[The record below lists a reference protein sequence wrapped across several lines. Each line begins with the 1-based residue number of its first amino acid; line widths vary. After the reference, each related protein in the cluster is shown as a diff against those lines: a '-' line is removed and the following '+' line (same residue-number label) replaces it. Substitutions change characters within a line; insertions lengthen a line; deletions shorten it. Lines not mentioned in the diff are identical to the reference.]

1 MIYGGSLKM
10 KSIKVDFRNFWK
22 LDYKNDVTIK
32 FIQHYFSI
40 HDTVIEISNNN
51 PDIIFYSTNCW
62 KKNKT
67 FFPEKDITNS
77 KGIKILLSKENLYG
91 HWYRKTYLP
100 NLDKFDFVLG
110 FEENIEKNHY
120 KIPYYFVIGKLYNQN
135 YIDYQI
141 IDKNL
146 VENLYQKNKNIC
158 LISKNPHKLR
168 LDLIQKFKDKKIIV
182 DCPGRVGN
190 NMSSID
196 DIPFKSLTAREK
208 HNDIKR
214 NFLEK
219 YFFNIC
225 PENSWSTGY
234 TTEKLYHAMIS
245 GCVPIYWGCDKL
257 DDGFYNKE
265 KVFLI
270 DKNLSNID
278 KIVDTT
284 IELINNPNELL
295 HYVGMSPFGKNRM
308 EIISEQNKK
317 ISDIFRKLI

>member
-1 MIYGGSLKM
+1 M

-22 LDYKNDVTIK
+22 LDYEKDITIK
-32 FIQHYFSI
+32 FIKHYFSI
-40 HDTVIEISNNN
+40 HDAVIEISHNN
-51 PDIIFYSTNCW
+51 PDIIFYSVNCW
-62 KKNKT
+62 KNGKPH
-67 FFPEKDITNS
+67 FPDNLDEEQ
-77 KGIKILLSKENLYG
+77 GIKILFTRENLRG
-91 HWYRKTYLP
+91 HYAKAYSP

-120 KIPYYFVIGKLYNQN
+120 KIPYYFVIGKLYDQN
-135 YIDYQI
+135 SIDYKLI
-141 IDKNL
+141 EKNL
-146 VENLYQKNKNIC
+146 VENLYQKNKNVC
-158 LISKNPHKLR
+158 LISRNAHKLR
-168 LDLIQKFKDKKIIV
+168 LNLIDKFKQKNIIV
-182 DCPGRVGN
+182 DCPGKVGN
-190 NMSSID
+190 NMPSID
-196 DIPFKSLTAREK
+196 DIPFQSLTVRQK

-214 NFLEK
+214 NFLEN

-257 DDGFYNKE
+257 DDGFYNIE

-270 DKNLSNID
+270 DKNLSNIN

-295 HYVGMSPFGKNRM
+295 HYVGMSPFGENRM

-317 ISDIFRKLI
+317 ISDIFKKLI